1 MIMQKCLNDVCTKRF
16 NFFVKYSGKI
26 LLCAC
31 MCVCVR
37 VCVCVCVREIVLL
50 QETVCSAHKGDRE
63 RLVACV
69 GIAVISS
76 VMSFFASSVTHV
88 YFSS

>member
-1 MIMQKCLNDVCTKRF
+1 VCVHVR
-16 NFFVKYSGKI
+16 V
-26 LLCAC
+26 CAC
-31 MCVCVR
+31 